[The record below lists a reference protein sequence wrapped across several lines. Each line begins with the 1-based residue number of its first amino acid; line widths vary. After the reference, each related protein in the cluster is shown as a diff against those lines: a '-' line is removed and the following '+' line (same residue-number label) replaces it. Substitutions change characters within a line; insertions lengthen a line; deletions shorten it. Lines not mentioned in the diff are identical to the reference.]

1 MKSLKQYPI
10 QTEEALRSEVHGL
23 LSRKVWTGVLRSNLS
38 KAQKLKIIRS
48 SCFIKQKFDSMGK
61 FLKWKAR
68 IVSDGSMQDR
78 NLYSADDISAPTV
91 QLNSLFTLSTIAAAE
106 NLKVKT
112 MDIAQAYLNAD
123 MKEDVFIILQKE
135 IAKLVCEE
143 DPNFKKF
150 LDEKGAL
157 LVKLNKAQ
165 YGCLESAKLWY
176 STL

>member
-1 MKSLKQYPI
+1 
-10 QTEEALRSEVHGL
+10 
-23 LSRKVWTGVLRSNLS
+23 
-38 KAQKLKIIRS
+38 
-48 SCFIKQKFDSMGK
+48 
-61 FLKWKAR
+61 
-68 IVSDGSMQDR
+68 MQDR
-78 NLYSADDISAPTV
+78 NLYSTDDISAPTV